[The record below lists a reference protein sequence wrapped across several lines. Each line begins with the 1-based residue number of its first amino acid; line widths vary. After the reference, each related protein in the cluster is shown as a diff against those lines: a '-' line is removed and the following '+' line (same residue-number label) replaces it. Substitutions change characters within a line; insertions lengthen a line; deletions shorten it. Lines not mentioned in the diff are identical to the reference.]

1 MNRCLVAEAH
11 PVLAGAVCKY
21 IGASGYAVIGP
32 AADGHAA
39 VAAAMEEQ
47 PGLAVIDHHLPRL
60 GGAPLVREL
69 ADVAPATR
77 IVVYT
82 GDADEASAAEMLASG
97 AAAVVLKEA
106 PLDDLGDALEAA
118 AAGRPYVDPSLTRR
132 ALSTR
137 PDAAPELT
145 GREADVLLLLADGL
159 SNDEIGARLSISGA
173 TVRIHVRK
181 ASERL
186 GAATRTHAVAT
197 ALRLGLI
204 E

>member
-1 MNRCLVAEAH
+1 
-11 PVLAGAVCKY
+11 
-21 IGASGYAVIGP
+21 VIGP

-39 VAAAMEEQ
+39 VAAAAEKQ

-60 GGAPLVREL
+60 GGAALVREL

-82 GDADEASAAEMLASG
+82 ADADEASAAEILSSG

-106 PLDDLGDALEAA
+106 PLDDLGGALEAA
-118 AAGRPYVDPSLTRR
+118 AAGRSYVDPSLARH
-132 ALSTR
+132 ALARR
-137 PDAAPELT
+137 PDAASLT
-145 GREADVLLLLADGL
+145 EREAAVLLLLADGL

-181 ASERL
+181 ASARL

>member
-1 MNRCLVAEAH
+1 MNRCLVADAH
-11 PVLAGAVCKY
+11 PVLAAAVC
-21 IGASGYAVIGP
+21 IEASGHVVIGP
-32 AADGHAA
+32 AADGYAA
-39 VAAAMEEQ
+39 VAAAAEEQ
-47 PGLAVIDHHLPRL
+47 PRLAVIDHHLPRL
-60 GGAPLVREL
+60 GGATLVREL

-82 GDADEASAAEMLASG
+82 ADADEASAAEILSSG
-97 AAAVVLKEA
+97 AAAIVLKEA
-106 PLDDLGDALEAA
+106 PLDDLGGALEAA
-118 AAGRPYVDPSLTRR
+118 AAGHSYVDPSLARH
-132 ALSTR
+132 ALASR
-137 PDAAPELT
+137 PALELT
-145 GREADVLLLLADGL
+145 EREAAVLLLLAEGL